1 MAGIGTALYTGVS
14 GLRAFSTAISVVS
27 DNIANASTT
36 AFKANEIRFADL
48 VGGYYSTTSSFFD
61 REGSGAI
68 PMAVL
73 TDWSQGPLI
82 PTSKWSDIAI
92 NGEGFFQVQDS
103 NGNIFYTR
111 DGSFYVDLNG
121 NMVSY
126 LGYQLLD
133 SSGSPIQ
140 LDLTTYSNF
149 VIQSNGEI
157 YGVDAATGQMSS
169 SPLATIGLVNF
180 RDPNGLIRVGNNL
193 FREGANAGKQG
204 PFQPG
209 QNGVG
214 YLMNYTIEG
223 SNVDLAEE
231 LVNLIVYQA
240 NYNANTKTVSTAA
253 DMLNATVNI
262 VR

>member
-27 DNIANASTT
+27 DNVANAGTT

-48 VGGYYSTTSSFFD
+48 VGGYY
-61 REGSGAI
+61 
-68 PMAVL
+68 
-73 TDWSQGPLI
+73 
-82 PTSKWSDIAI
+82 SKWSDIAI

-121 NMVSY
+121 NMISY

-133 SSGSPIQ
+133 SSESPIQ
-140 LDLTTYSNF
+140 LETDTYSNF

-157 YGVDAATGQMSS
+157 YGVDADGNMSDT
-169 SPLATIGLVNF
+169 PLATIGLVNF

-193 FREGANAGKQG
+193 FREGANAGKDG
-204 PFQPG
+204 
-209 QNGVG
+209 
-214 YLMNYTIEG
+214 YTIEG

>member
-1 MAGIGTALYTGVS
+1 MI
-14 GLRAFSTAISVVS
+14 
-27 DNIANASTT
+27 
-36 AFKANEIRFADL
+36 
-48 VGGYYSTTSSFFD
+48 
-61 REGSGAI
+61 
-68 PMAVL
+68 
-73 TDWSQGPLI
+73 
-82 PTSKWSDIAI
+82 
-92 NGEGFFQVQDS
+92 
-103 NGNIFYTR
+103 
-111 DGSFYVDLNG
+111 
-121 NMVSY
+121 SY

-133 SSGSPIQ
+133 SSESPIQ
-140 LDLTTYSNF
+140 LETDTYSNF

-157 YGVDAATGQMSS
+157 YGVDADGNMSDT
-169 SPLATIGLVNF
+169 PLATIGLVNF

-193 FREGANAGKQG
+193 FREGANAGKDG
-204 PFQPG
+204 PHQPG